1 MEIMAIIPRSQGR
14 IIPDAPMARQVPLT
28 GVSRMGDAI
37 GGALEQREAQ
47 RQEQEISAKRVELYN
62 NDLAEKEAKAKVD
75 DVLSTGFAEKVTLL
89 RNDVANGVRKA
100 QDADTELQTWS
111 AEQFKQMENDLPVHA
126 REQFQQYW
134 NSSVNKQRSNF
145 LPLQLKVDEQKD
157 SQLAERFFQI
167 STRLAPGA
175 RKQYLQ
181 ENLAALNISQTA
193 KADLLYNL
201 DVTSDQMDI
210 DQRVTAAVDSSNT
223 EALQALVTDLDSG
236 KYGYLDGPT
245 IQKNK
250 ASALSRLRT
259 IQDRQEIEQK
269 KRETEAEK
277 NLNNFVSNVLTGREL
292 DKSYIENVGAL
303 VSGTSMQGEYEFYL
317 KQSDNFQS
325 FSKLS
330 SAEQARRISDMK
342 AQIANSPSADPVAEN
357 KILSAYERIYDARM
371 STLKDDPNLGLRERG
386 IQLPDLDP
394 AEMKLA
400 PASAAKKLVEIGSY
414 QIAQKK
420 KDPNAVL
427 KPISPAEVN
436 GLKDSFDA
444 MPVNQKLDFIGSLIS
459 ESRGIKDGPK
469 IWGSVLGQ
477 LGGGD
482 MSYVMAGVARMNN
495 FRSQKGEDV
504 SAAIISGTQALK
516 NKQMIMPKDDLLK
529 QQFNEYVGQSASGS
543 TANMTFAAYKS
554 IYAHLTEREAYQHKD
569 KDDISNDISKAA
581 LSMATGGTYSQ
592 GNFKSYTG
600 GDIRDWKVSKPYGM
614 SDSRFEAHLEG
625 IYQGLSKK
633 HGVPESE
640 LRSLRLRRGEPNPKT
655 GAITYDLI
663 NERGTALYNGTMPEG
678 IKK

>member
-1 MEIMAIIPRSQGR
+1 MAIIPRSQGR
-14 IIPDAPMARQVPLT
+14 IVPDAPMARQVPLT
-28 GVSRMGDAI
+28 GLGRIGEAVS
-37 GGALEQREAQ
+37 GALEQREAQ
-47 RQEQEISAKRVELYN
+47 RQEQEVSAKRLELYN
-62 NDLAEKEAKAKVD
+62 NDLAEKEAKVKVD
-75 DVLSTGFAEKVTLL
+75 DVLTTGFTEKVTLL
-89 RNDVANGVRKA
+89 RNDVANGARKA
-100 QDADTELQTWS
+100 QDADADLEAWS
-111 AEQFKQMENDLPVHA
+111 NEQFKQLENDLPIHA
-126 REQFQQYW
+126 RQDFRTYW
-134 NSSVNKQRSNF
+134 DSTVNKQRSNF
-145 LPLQLKVDEQKD
+145 LPLQLKADEQK
-157 SQLAERFFQI
+157 SGQLAEQMFQI
-167 STRLAPGA
+167 ATRLPPAA
-175 RKQYLQ
+175 RKEYLKT
-181 ENLAALNISQTA
+181 NLATLNIPEATKS
-193 KADLLYNL
+193 DLYYKL

-210 DQRVTAAVDSSNT
+210 DQRVTAAVDKNDVES
-223 EALQALVTDLDSG
+223 LQTLVTDLDSG

-250 ASALSRLRT
+250 ASALSRMRT

-357 KILSAYERIYDARM
+357 KILSAYERIYVDRM

-386 IQLPDLDP
+386 IQLPELDP
-394 AEMKLA
+394 TEMKLA
-400 PASAAKKLVEIGSY
+400 PTSAAKKLVEIGSY

-420 KDPNAVL
+420 KDPNAVI

-482 MSYVMAGVARMNN
+482 MSYVMAGVARMYD

-504 SAAIISGTQALK
+504 AAAIISGTQVLK
-516 NKQMIMPKDDLLK
+516 NKQLVMPKDELLNEK
-529 QQFNEYVGQSASGS
+529 FNEYVGQSAGG
-543 TANMTFAAYKS
+543 AVNMTFAAYKS
-554 IYAHLTEREAYQHKD
+554 IYAHLTEREGYQHKD
-569 KDDISNDISKAA
+569 KDDIEERISNAA
-581 LSMATGGTYSQ
+581 LGMATGGTYTQ
-592 GNFKSYTG
+592 GNFTSYTG
-600 GDIRDWKVSKPYGM
+600 NKIKDWKVSKPYGM
-614 SDSRFEAHLEG
+614 SDSRFEAHLDGMYE
-625 IYQGLSKK
+625 GLSRK

-640 LRSLRLRRGEPNPKT
+640 LRSLRLHRGEPNPKT

>member
-1 MEIMAIIPRSQGR
+1 MAIIPRSQGR

-394 AEMKLA
+394 AVMKLA

-444 MPVNQKLDFIGSLIS
+444 MPVNQKNL
-459 ESRGIKDGPK
+459 
-469 IWGSVLGQ
+469 
-477 LGGGD
+477 
-482 MSYVMAGVARMNN
+482 
-495 FRSQKGEDV
+495 
-504 SAAIISGTQALK
+504 
-516 NKQMIMPKDDLLK
+516 
-529 QQFNEYVGQSASGS
+529 
-543 TANMTFAAYKS
+543 
-554 IYAHLTEREAYQHKD
+554 
-569 KDDISNDISKAA
+569 
-581 LSMATGGTYSQ
+581 
-592 GNFKSYTG
+592 
-600 GDIRDWKVSKPYGM
+600 
-614 SDSRFEAHLEG
+614 
-625 IYQGLSKK
+625 
-633 HGVPESE
+633 
-640 LRSLRLRRGEPNPKT
+640 
-655 GAITYDLI
+655 
-663 NERGTALYNGTMPEG
+663 
-678 IKK
+678 

>member
-1 MEIMAIIPRSQGR
+1 MAIIPRSQGR
-14 IIPDAPMARQVPLT
+14 IVPDAPMARQVPMT
-28 GVSRMGDAI
+28 GLGRIGEAV
-37 GGALEQREAQ
+37 GGALEQHEAQ
-47 RQEQEISAKRVELYN
+47 RQEQEVSAKRLELYN
-62 NDLAEKEAKAKVD
+62 NDLAEKEAKVKVD
-75 DVLSTGFAEKVTLL
+75 DVLTTGFTEKVTLL
-89 RNDVANGVRKA
+89 RNDVANGARKA
-100 QDADTELQTWS
+100 QDADAELEAWS
-111 AEQFKQMENDLPVHA
+111 NEQFKQLENDLPIHA
-126 REQFQQYW
+126 RQDFRTYW
-134 NSSVNKQRSNF
+134 DSTVNKQRSNF
-145 LPLQLKVDEQKD
+145 LPLQLKADEQK
-157 SQLAERFFQI
+157 SGQLAEQMFQI
-167 STRLAPGA
+167 ATRLPPAA
-175 RKQYLQ
+175 RKEYLKT
-181 ENLAALNISQTA
+181 NLATLNIPEATKS
-193 KADLLYNL
+193 DLYYKL

-210 DQRVTAAVDSSNT
+210 DQRVTAAVDKNDVES
-223 EALQALVTDLDSG
+223 LQTLVTDLDSG

-250 ASALSRLRT
+250 ASALSRMRT

-357 KILSAYERIYDARM
+357 KILSAYERIYIDRM

-386 IQLPDLDP
+386 IQLPELDP
-394 AEMKLA
+394 TEMKLA

-420 KDPNAVL
+420 KDPNAVI

-482 MSYVMAGVARMNN
+482 MSYVMAGVARMYD

-504 SAAIISGTQALK
+504 AAAIISGTQVLK
-516 NKQMIMPKDDLLK
+516 NKQLVMPKDELLNEK
-529 QQFNEYVGQSASGS
+529 FNEYVGQSAGG
-543 TANMTFAAYKS
+543 AVNMTFAAYKS
-554 IYAHLTEREAYQHKD
+554 IYAHLTEREGYQHKD
-569 KDDISNDISKAA
+569 KDDIEERISNAA
-581 LSMATGGTYSQ
+581 LGMATGGTYTQ
-592 GNFKSYTG
+592 GNFTSYTG
-600 GDIRDWKVSKPYGM
+600 NKIKDWKVSKPYGM
-614 SDSRFEAHLEG
+614 SDSRFEAHLDGMYE
-625 IYQGLSKK
+625 GLSRK
-633 HGVPESE
+633 HSVPESE
-640 LRSLRLRRGEPNPKT
+640 LRSLRLHRGEPNPKT

>member
-1 MEIMAIIPRSQGR
+1 MAIIPRSQGR

-47 RQEQEISAKRVELYN
+47 RQEQEVSAKRVELYN

-145 LPLQLKVDEQKD
+145 LPLQLKVDKQKD

-357 KILSAYERIYDARM
+357 KIMSAYERIYSDRM

-569 KDDISNDISKAA
+569 KDDINGSISKTA

-655 GAITYDLI
+655 GSITYDLI

>member
-1 MEIMAIIPRSQGR
+1 MAIIPRSQGR
-14 IIPDAPMARQVPLT
+14 IVPDAPMARQVPMT
-28 GVSRMGDAI
+28 GLGRIGDAV
-37 GGALEQREAQ
+37 GGTLEQHEAQ
-47 RQEQEISAKRVELYN
+47 RQEQEVSAKRLELYN
-62 NDLAEKEAKAKVD
+62 NDLAEKEAKVKVD
-75 DVLSTGFAEKVTLL
+75 DVLTTGFTEKVTLL
-89 RNDVANGVRKA
+89 RNDVANGARKA
-100 QDADTELQTWS
+100 QDADADLEAWS
-111 AEQFKQMENDLPVHA
+111 NEQFKQLENDLPIHA
-126 REQFQQYW
+126 RQDFRTYW
-134 NSSVNKQRSNF
+134 DSTVNKQRSNF
-145 LPLQLKVDEQKD
+145 LPLQLKADEQK
-157 SQLAERFFQI
+157 SGQLAEQMFQI
-167 STRLAPGA
+167 ATRLPPAA
-175 RKQYLQ
+175 RKEYLKT
-181 ENLAALNISQTA
+181 NLATLNIPEATKS
-193 KADLLYNL
+193 DLYYKL

-210 DQRVTAAVDSSNT
+210 DQRVTAAVDKNDVES
-223 EALQALVTDLDSG
+223 LQTLVTDLDSG

-250 ASALSRLRT
+250 ASALSRMRT

-357 KILSAYERIYDARM
+357 KILSAYERIYIDRM

-386 IQLPDLDP
+386 IQLPELDP
-394 AEMKLA
+394 TEMKLA

-420 KDPNAVL
+420 KDPNAVI

-482 MSYVMAGVARMNN
+482 MSYVMAGVARMYD

-504 SAAIISGTQALK
+504 AAAIISGTQVLK
-516 NKQMIMPKDDLLK
+516 NKQLVMPKDELLNEK
-529 QQFNEYVGQSASGS
+529 FNEYVGQSAGG
-543 TANMTFAAYKS
+543 AVNMTFAAYKS
-554 IYAHLTEREAYQHKD
+554 IYAHLTEREGYQHKD
-569 KDDISNDISKAA
+569 KDDIEERISNAA
-581 LSMATGGTYSQ
+581 LGMATGGTYTQ
-592 GNFKSYTG
+592 GNFTSYTG
-600 GDIRDWKVSKPYGM
+600 NKIKDWKVSKPYGM
-614 SDSRFEAHLEG
+614 SDSRFEAHLDGMYE
-625 IYQGLSKK
+625 GLSRK
-633 HGVPESE
+633 HSVPESE
-640 LRSLRLRRGEPNPKT
+640 LRSLRLHRGEPNPKT

>member
-1 MEIMAIIPRSQGR
+1 MAIIPRSQGR
-14 IIPDAPMARQVPLT
+14 IVPDAPMARQVPMT
-28 GVSRMGDAI
+28 GLGRIGEAVS
-37 GGALEQREAQ
+37 GALEQHEAQ
-47 RQEQEISAKRVELYN
+47 RQEQEVSAKRLELYN
-62 NDLAEKEAKAKVD
+62 NDLAEKEAKVKVD
-75 DVLSTGFAEKVTLL
+75 DVLTTGFTEKVTLL
-89 RNDVANGVRKA
+89 RNDVANGARKA
-100 QDADTELQTWS
+100 QDADADLEAWS
-111 AEQFKQMENDLPVHA
+111 NEQFKQLENDLPIHA
-126 REQFQQYW
+126 RQDFRTYW
-134 NSSVNKQRSNF
+134 DSTVNKQRSNF
-145 LPLQLKVDEQKD
+145 LPLQLKADEQK
-157 SQLAERFFQI
+157 SGQLAEQMFQI
-167 STRLAPGA
+167 ATRLPPAA
-175 RKQYLQ
+175 RKEYLKT
-181 ENLAALNISQTA
+181 NLATLNIPEATKS
-193 KADLLYNL
+193 DLYYKL

-210 DQRVTAAVDSSNT
+210 DQRVTAAVDKNDVES
-223 EALQALVTDLDSG
+223 LQTLVTDLDSG

-292 DKSYIENVGAL
+292 DKSYIENVGTL

-330 SAEQARRISDMK
+330 SAEQARKISDMK

-357 KILSAYERIYDARM
+357 KILSAYERIYVDRM

-386 IQLPDLDP
+386 IQLPELDP
-394 AEMKLA
+394 TEMKLA

-420 KDPNAVL
+420 KDPNAVI

-482 MSYVMAGVARMNN
+482 MSYVMAGVARMYD

-504 SAAIISGTQALK
+504 AAAIISGTQVLK
-516 NKQMIMPKDDLLK
+516 NKQLVMPKDELLNEK
-529 QQFNEYVGQSASGS
+529 FNEYVGQSAGG
-543 TANMTFAAYKS
+543 AVNMTFAAYKS
-554 IYAHLTEREAYQHKD
+554 IYAHLTEREGYQHKD
-569 KDDISNDISKAA
+569 KDDIEERISNAA
-581 LSMATGGTYSQ
+581 LGMATGGTYTQ
-592 GNFKSYTG
+592 GNFTSYTG
-600 GDIRDWKVSKPYGM
+600 NKIKDWKVSKPYGM
-614 SDSRFEAHLEG
+614 SDSRFEAHLDGMYE
-625 IYQGLSKK
+625 GLSRK

-640 LRSLRLRRGEPNPKT
+640 LRSLRLHRGEPNPKT

-663 NERGTALYNGTMPEG
+663 NERGTPLYNGTMPEW

>member
-1 MEIMAIIPRSQGR
+1 MAIIPRSQGR
-14 IIPDAPMARQVPLT
+14 IVPDAPMARQVPLT
-28 GVSRMGDAI
+28 GLGRI
-37 GGALEQREAQ
+37 GEAVRGALEQREAQ
-47 RQEQEISAKRVELYN
+47 RQEQEVSAKRLELYN
-62 NDLAEKEAKAKVD
+62 NDLAEKEAKVKVD
-75 DVLSTGFAEKVTLL
+75 DVLTTGFTEKVTLL
-89 RNDVANGVRKA
+89 RNDVANGARKA
-100 QDADTELQTWS
+100 QDADADLEAWS
-111 AEQFKQMENDLPVHA
+111 NEQFKQLENDLPIHA
-126 REQFQQYW
+126 RQDFRTYW
-134 NSSVNKQRSNF
+134 DSTVNKQRSNF
-145 LPLQLKVDEQKD
+145 LPLQLKADEQK
-157 SQLAERFFQI
+157 SGQLAEQMFQI
-167 STRLAPGA
+167 ATRLPPAA
-175 RKQYLQ
+175 RKEYLKT
-181 ENLAALNISQTA
+181 NLATLNIPEATKS
-193 KADLLYNL
+193 DLYYKL

-210 DQRVTAAVDSSNT
+210 DQRVTAAVDKDDVES
-223 EALQALVTDLDSG
+223 LQTLVADLDSG

-330 SAEQARRISDMK
+330 STEQARRISDMK

-357 KILSAYERIYDARM
+357 KILSAYERIYDDRM

-420 KDPNAVL
+420 KDPNAVI

-482 MSYVMAGVARMNN
+482 MSYVMAGVARMYD

-504 SAAIISGTQALK
+504 AAAIISGTQVLK
-516 NKQMIMPKDDLLK
+516 NKQLVMPKDELLNEK
-529 QQFNEYVGQSASGS
+529 FNEYVGQSAGG
-543 TANMTFAAYKS
+543 AVNMTFAAYKS
-554 IYAHLTEREAYQHKD
+554 IYAHLTEREGYQHKD
-569 KDDISNDISKAA
+569 KDDIEERISNAA
-581 LSMATGGTYSQ
+581 LGMATGGTYTQ
-592 GNFKSYTG
+592 GNFTSYTG
-600 GDIRDWKVSKPYGM
+600 NKIKDWKVSKPYGM
-614 SDSRFEAHLEG
+614 SDSRFEAHLDGMYE
-625 IYQGLSKK
+625 GLSRK
-633 HGVPESE
+633 HSVPESE
-640 LRSLRLRRGEPNPKT
+640 LRSLRLHRGEPNPKT

>member
-14 IIPDAPMARQVPLT
+14 IVPDAPMARQVPLT
-28 GVSRMGDAI
+28 GLGRIGEAVS
-37 GGALEQREAQ
+37 GALEQREAQ
-47 RQEQEISAKRVELYN
+47 RQEQEVSAKRLELYN
-62 NDLAEKEAKAKVD
+62 NDLAEKEAKVKVD
-75 DVLSTGFAEKVTLL
+75 DVLTTGFTEKVTLL
-89 RNDVANGVRKA
+89 RNDVANGARKA
-100 QDADTELQTWS
+100 QDADADLEAWS
-111 AEQFKQMENDLPVHA
+111 NEQFKQLENDLPIHA
-126 REQFQQYW
+126 RQDFRTYW
-134 NSSVNKQRSNF
+134 DSTVNKQRSNF
-145 LPLQLKVDEQKD
+145 LPLQLKADEQK
-157 SQLAERFFQI
+157 SGQLAEQMFQI
-167 STRLAPGA
+167 ATRLPPAA
-175 RKQYLQ
+175 RKEYLKT
-181 ENLAALNISQTA
+181 NLATLNIPEATKS
-193 KADLLYNL
+193 DLYYKL

-210 DQRVTAAVDSSNT
+210 DQRVTAAVDKNDVES
-223 EALQALVTDLDSG
+223 LQTLVTDLDSG

-250 ASALSRLRT
+250 ASALSRMRT

-357 KILSAYERIYDARM
+357 KILSAYERIYVDRM

-386 IQLPDLDP
+386 IQLPELDP
-394 AEMKLA
+394 TEMKLA
-400 PASAAKKLVEIGSY
+400 PTSAAKKLVEIGSY

-420 KDPNAVL
+420 KDPNAVI

-482 MSYVMAGVARMNN
+482 MSYVMAGVARMYD

-504 SAAIISGTQALK
+504 AAAIISGTQVLK
-516 NKQMIMPKDDLLK
+516 NKQLVMPKDELLNEK
-529 QQFNEYVGQSASGS
+529 FNEYVGQSAGG
-543 TANMTFAAYKS
+543 AVNMTFAAYKS
-554 IYAHLTEREAYQHKD
+554 IYAHLTEREGYQHKD
-569 KDDISNDISKAA
+569 KDDIEERISNAA
-581 LSMATGGTYSQ
+581 LGMATGGTYTQ
-592 GNFKSYTG
+592 GNFTSYTG
-600 GDIRDWKVSKPYGM
+600 NKIKDWKVSKPYGM
-614 SDSRFEAHLEG
+614 SDSRFEAHLDGMYE
-625 IYQGLSKK
+625 GLSRK

-640 LRSLRLRRGEPNPKT
+640 LRSLRLHRGEPNPKT

>member
-1 MEIMAIIPRSQGR
+1 MAIIPRSQGR
-14 IIPDAPMARQVPLT
+14 IVPDAPMARQVPLT
-28 GVSRMGDAI
+28 GLGRIGEAVS
-37 GGALEQREAQ
+37 GALEQREAQ
-47 RQEQEISAKRVELYN
+47 RQEQEVSAKRLELYN
-62 NDLAEKEAKAKVD
+62 NDLAEKEAKVKVD
-75 DVLSTGFAEKVTLL
+75 DVLTTGFTEKVTLL
-89 RNDVANGVRKA
+89 RNDVANGARKA
-100 QDADTELQTWS
+100 QDADADLEAWS
-111 AEQFKQMENDLPVHA
+111 NEQFKQLENDLPIHA
-126 REQFQQYW
+126 RQDFRTYW
-134 NSSVNKQRSNF
+134 DSTVNKQRSNF
-145 LPLQLKVDEQKD
+145 LPLQLKADEQK
-157 SQLAERFFQI
+157 SGQLAEQMFQI
-167 STRLAPGA
+167 ATRLPPAA
-175 RKQYLQ
+175 RKEYLKT
-181 ENLAALNISQTA
+181 NLATLNIPEATKSN
-193 KADLLYNL
+193 LYYKL

-210 DQRVTAAVDSSNT
+210 DQRVTAAVDKDDVES
-223 EALQALVTDLDSG
+223 LQTLVTDLDSG

-250 ASALSRLRT
+250 ASALSRLRI

-292 DKSYIENVGAL
+292 DKSYIENVGTL

-330 SAEQARRISDMK
+330 SAEQARKISDMK

-357 KILSAYERIYDARM
+357 KILSAYERIYVDRM

-386 IQLPDLDP
+386 IQLPELDP
-394 AEMKLA
+394 TEMKLA

-420 KDPNAVL
+420 KDPNAVI

-482 MSYVMAGVARMNN
+482 MSYVMAGVARMYD

-504 SAAIISGTQALK
+504 AAAIISGTQVLK
-516 NKQMIMPKDDLLK
+516 NKQLVMPKDELLNEK
-529 QQFNEYVGQSASGS
+529 FNEYVGQSAGG
-543 TANMTFAAYKS
+543 AVNMTFAAYKS
-554 IYAHLTEREAYQHKD
+554 IYAHLTEREGYQHKD
-569 KDDISNDISKAA
+569 KDDIEERISNAA
-581 LSMATGGTYSQ
+581 LGMATGGTYTQ
-592 GNFKSYTG
+592 GNFTSYTG
-600 GDIRDWKVSKPYGM
+600 NKIKDWKVSKPYGM
-614 SDSRFEAHLEG
+614 SDSRFEAHLDGMYE
-625 IYQGLSKK
+625 GLSRK

-663 NERGTALYNGTMPEG
+663 NERGTALYNGTMPKG

>member
-14 IIPDAPMARQVPLT
+14 IVPDAPMARQVPLT
-28 GVSRMGDAI
+28 GLGRIGEAVS
-37 GGALEQREAQ
+37 GALEQREAQ
-47 RQEQEISAKRVELYN
+47 RQEQEVSAKRLELYN
-62 NDLAEKEAKAKVD
+62 NDLAEKEAKVKVD
-75 DVLSTGFAEKVTLL
+75 DVLTTGFTEKVTLL
-89 RNDVANGVRKA
+89 RNDVANGARKA
-100 QDADTELQTWS
+100 QDADADLEAWS
-111 AEQFKQMENDLPVHA
+111 NEQFKQLENDLPIHA
-126 REQFQQYW
+126 RQDFRTYW
-134 NSSVNKQRSNF
+134 DSTVNKQRSNF
-145 LPLQLKVDEQKD
+145 LPLQLKADEQK
-157 SQLAERFFQI
+157 SGQLAEQMFQI
-167 STRLAPGA
+167 ATRLPPAA
-175 RKQYLQ
+175 RKEYLKT
-181 ENLAALNISQTA
+181 NLATLNIPEATKS
-193 KADLLYNL
+193 DLYYKL

-210 DQRVTAAVDSSNT
+210 DQRVTAAVDKNDVES
-223 EALQALVTDLDSG
+223 LQTLVTDLDSG

-250 ASALSRLRT
+250 ASALSRMRT

-357 KILSAYERIYDARM
+357 KILSAYERIYVDRM

-386 IQLPDLDP
+386 IQLPELDP
-394 AEMKLA
+394 TEMKLA
-400 PASAAKKLVEIGSY
+400 PTSAAKKLVEIGSY

-420 KDPNAVL
+420 KDPNAVI

-482 MSYVMAGVARMNN
+482 MSYIMAGVARMYD

-504 SAAIISGTQALK
+504 AAAIISGTQVLK
-516 NKQMIMPKDDLLK
+516 NKQLVMPKDELLNEK
-529 QQFNEYVGQSASGS
+529 FNEYVGQSAGG
-543 TANMTFAAYKS
+543 AVNMTFAAYKS
-554 IYAHLTEREAYQHKD
+554 IYAHLTEREGYQHKD
-569 KDDISNDISKAA
+569 KDDIEERISNAA
-581 LSMATGGTYSQ
+581 LGMATGGTYTQ
-592 GNFKSYTG
+592 GNFTSYTG
-600 GDIRDWKVSKPYGM
+600 NKIKDWKVSKPYGM
-614 SDSRFEAHLEG
+614 SDSRFEAHLDGMYE
-625 IYQGLSKK
+625 GLSRK

-640 LRSLRLRRGEPNPKT
+640 LRSLRLHRGEPNPKT